1 MFSQKQRISK
11 IKYMVMVYQLGG
23 YHLIFGGMNRGD
35 VNPATRSHRRELGSK
50 NQATRTGRREPGSE
64 NRTIGIGQQASA
76 TGIGQQASDNRHWTA
91 GIGQQAPGGQSKELL
106 GRL

>member
-35 VNPATRSHRRELGSK
+35 VNLATRTHRRELGSK
-50 NQATRTGRREPGSE
+50 NRATRTGRRELGSE

-76 TGIGQQASDNRHWTA
+76 TGIDNRHRTTGIGQQASDNRHLE
-91 GIGQQAPGGQSKELL
+91 GNP
-106 GRL
+106 RNF